1 VLVLDVD
8 GVLTDGRLVYS
19 DKGEGTK
26 TFSARDGLAIRILLR
41 SEIEVVVLS
50 GRSSQAVVVRCTEL
64 GMRPECIFQGS
75 NDKSADLD
83 RIEELLGVADN
94 QVAAMGDDLPDLPL
108 LARAGFSAC
117 PADAAPEVMAA
128 CDMVCGA
135 AGGHGAVRELAEVL
149 LKGQGRWLQQ
159 IDEWVIPQV
168 RRG

>member
-1 VLVLDVD
+1 MLVLDVD

>member
-1 VLVLDVD
+1 MLVLDVD

-64 GMRPECIFQGS
+64 GIRPECIFQGS

>member
-64 GMRPECIFQGS
+64 GIRPECIFQGS